1 MSSLAAI
8 EAFVRAAEL
17 GSVSRAAAALRLTP
31 SAVSRRISR
40 LEEELGVR
48 LFHRAAR
55 ALRLTDDGRGFLERC
70 HNILDELRAAKAT
83 AARVRD
89 RPEGRLRVEAPTVLG
104 RMVLVPAL
112 PGFMA
117 EHPRVEVELTL
128 RDAIVDPASE
138 GADVTLRMG
147 ALRDSGL
154 VARRIGTMRFVVCAS
169 PGYVARHGRPA
180 GPEQLARHRCIGFV
194 REARTVPWRLRA
206 GEVIVEHPPGGVL
219 DVNDGEA
226 LRSLALAGVGLIWV
240 PDFMVTAELASGAL
254 VSLLDE
260 HAVEE
265 RPIHVLYAQPRY
277 LLPRVRA
284 FVDFVAAL
292 FPRAATDRPAPRPD
306 RGARTARR

>member
-1 MSSLAAI
+1 MSSLAGI

-31 SAVSRRISR
+31 SAVSRRITR

-70 HNILDELRAAKAT
+70 QKILDELRAARAT

-89 RPEGRLRVEAPTVLG
+89 RPEGRLRVEAPAVLG
-104 RMVLVPAL
+104 RTVLVPAMPDFL
-112 PGFMA
+112 A
-117 EHPRVEVELTL
+117 DHPRVEVELTL

-138 GADVTLRMG
+138 GVDVTVRMG
-147 ALRDSGL
+147 PLRDSGL
-154 VARRIGTMRFVVCAS
+154 VARRIAVMRLVVCAS
-169 PGYVARHGRPA
+169 PAYVARHGRPD
-180 GPEQLARHRCIGFV
+180 GPEQLVEHRCIGFV
-194 REARTVPWRLRA
+194 REARTVPWRLRS
-206 GEVIVEHPPGGVL
+206 GPNTIEHLPAGVL
-219 DVNDGEA
+219 DVNDGES
-226 LRSLALAGVGLIWV
+226 LRILALAGVGLVWV
-240 PDFMVTAELASGAL
+240 PDFMVADDLARGAL

-265 RPIHVLYAQPRY
+265 RPIHALYAQPRY

-292 FPRAATDRPAPRPD
+292 FA
-306 RGARTARR
+306 GRRMP

>member
-1 MSSLAAI
+1 MSSLAGI

-70 HNILDELRAAKAT
+70 QNILDELRAAKAT

-104 RMVLVPAL
+104 RTVLVPAL
-112 PGFMA
+112 PGFLS
-117 EHPRVEVELTL
+117 EHPRVEVELIL
-128 RDAIVDPASE
+128 RDAVVDPASE
-138 GADVTLRMG
+138 GVDVTLRMG
-147 ALRDSGL
+147 PLRDSGL
-154 VARRIGTMRFVVCAS
+154 VARRIATARLVVCAS
-169 PGYVARHGRPA
+169 PEYVERHGRPA
-180 GPEQLARHRCIGFV
+180 APAELASHRCIGFV
-194 REARTVPWRLRA
+194 REARAVPWRLRA
-206 GEVIVEHPPGGVL
+206 GPDTIEHTPAGVL
-219 DVNDGEA
+219 EVNDGES
-226 LRSLALAGVGLIWV
+226 LRSLALAGVGLVWV
-240 PDFMVTAELASGAL
+240 PDFMVAADLARGAL
-254 VSLLDE
+254 VALLEE

-265 RPIHVLYAQPRY
+265 RAIHALYAQPRY

-292 FPRAATDRPAPRPD
+292 FARPRTS
-306 RGARTARR
+306 